1 MNSREMLF
9 CAEEWMILFALGY
22 ELHHKDSVQRKQ
34 RQENWQA
41 CDRQTNIYTGI
52 NRNKRNKVYA
62 TEDAGLTLEH
72 VQPNV
77 MEDISKIVL
86 RNTFL
91 LA

>member
-9 CAEEWMILFALGY
+9 CAEEWRILFALGY

-52 NRNKRNKVYA
+52 IAIKEIKS
-62 TEDAGLTLEH
+62 TQQKMKG
-72 VQPNV
+72 
-77 MEDISKIVL
+77 
-86 RNTFL
+86 
-91 LA
+91 